1 MNKEKFM
8 ASIKII
14 EKWLNIWDDIHH
26 SSIIFDILSWIRY
39 NFDGDEEIESIDE
52 LLHADLIL
60 CLLYLGH
67 DPLFEFDKAE
77 IIPLKYA
84 IYKTK
89 YKGDLSFFDYL
100 PNNENEL
107 IEYIKKVYNSSYVSW
122 YVNKLGFNLA
132 DCIEDKL
139 YTEESI
145 TILTRY
151 YQIMQELSSSVAE
164 IDEIITNQEHNWI
177 HFIKH
182 LTNKAKDEE
191 SDFYKYDYSYE
202 DEEWIEDEECDEN
215 IEKSNKETGMIEQ
228 GADESLDNIK
238 NESDDNTH
246 TKTAIN
252 ELNSLI
258 GLTKVKTEISNLNNL
273 LKIQKIRES
282 RGMKVS
288 PISYHC
294 VFTGNPGTGKTTV
307 ARLLAQAYK
316 ELGLL
321 TSGHLIETDRSGLVA
336 DYVGQTAT
344 KTNEIID
351 KALDGVL
358 FIDEAYS
365 LAQGGQ
371 NDYGKEA
378 ISTLLK
384 RMEDNRDRLVVIL
397 AGYNKEMTEFINS
410 NSGLQSRFSRYINFP
425 DYTADELLEIFGLI
439 LRKNEFIVT
448 DDALS
453 KTKRILNEAVEKKD
467 EAFGNGRFV
476 RNLFEATIT
485 QQATRLA
492 SKKYITDEDLSTIE
506 EEDICL

>member
-1 MNKEKFM
+1 MNKEKIIT
-8 ASIKII
+8 SIKII
-14 EKWLNIWDDIHH
+14 EQWHNIWNAIHH
-26 SSIIFDILSWIRY
+26 GSITFDILSWIRY
-39 NFDGDEEIESIDE
+39 NFDEDEEIDSIDE

-60 CLLYLGH
+60 CLLNLGH

-100 PNNENEL
+100 SNNQKEL
-107 IEYIKKVYNSSYVSW
+107 IEYIKKIYYSSYVSCC
-122 YVNKLGFNLA
+122 VNKLRFNLA

-151 YQIMQELSSSVAE
+151 YQIMQELSSAIAE
-164 IDEIITNQEHNWI
+164 IDEIVTNQEHNWI
-177 HFIKH
+177 KFIKL
-182 LTNKAKDEE
+182 LTNKAKEEE
-191 SDFYKYDYSYE
+191 SDFYKYDYPYE
-202 DEEWIEDEECDEN
+202 DEDWMEDEKYDED
-215 IEKSNKETGMIEQ
+215 IEKNNEETRKIDQSYG
-228 GADESLDNIK
+228 ESLDDPEY
-238 NESDDNTH
+238 ESDDNTQQ
-246 TKTAIN
+246 KTAID

-258 GLTKVKTEISNLNNL
+258 GLTKVKAEVSNLNNL
-273 LKIQKIRES
+273 LKIQKIRET

-307 ARLLAQAYK
+307 ARLLAQTYK

-397 AGYNKEMTEFINS
+397 AGYNKEMSEFISS

-425 DYTADELLEIFGLI
+425 DYTTDELLEIFSLI
-439 LRKNEFIVT
+439 LKKNDLKAT
-448 DDALS
+448 DEALL
-453 KTKRILNEAVEKKD
+453 KAKRILNKAVENKD

-476 RNLFEATIT
+476 RNLFEAAIT
-485 QQATRLA
+485 QQANRLA
-492 SKKYITDEDLSTIE
+492 SKKHITDEDLSTIE
-506 EEDICL
+506 EEDICY